1 MCIKGVLNISVHW
14 YKEVTDMIFVTVGT
28 QPNGFLRCL
37 KEVEKLINKYDIKE
51 EIIAQIGNTDFET
64 DKFKT
69 IRFTSENEF
78 MNLIKNA
85 SVVISHAG
93 SGALF
98 NSIKAGKKVIAMARL
113 HNFNE
118 MADNHQIELVKKLSE
133 AGYIIDGTYSLLD
146 AWHKLQDFNPRK
158 NDFKC
163 EIVPVLDKWI
173 ADWMMPRT
181 TDVNNL

>member
-1 MCIKGVLNISVHW
+1 
-14 YKEVTDMIFVTVGT
+14 MIFVTVGT

-37 KEVEKLINKYDIKE
+37 KEVEQLIDKFGITE
-51 EIIAQIGNTDFET
+51 EVVAQIGNTDFET

-69 IRFTSENEF
+69 IRFTGENEF
-78 MNLIKNA
+78 KEYIQKA
-85 SVVISHAG
+85 SIVISHAG

-113 HNFNE
+113 HDFNE
-118 MADNHQIELVKKLSE
+118 MADNHQTELVKKLSE
-133 AGYIIDGTYSLLD
+133 GGYIIDGTYSLVEAWTKLD
-146 AWHKLQDFNPRK
+146 GFTPRP

-173 ADWMMPRT
+173 AQW
-181 TDVNNL
+181 LKE